1 MSQKNYDD
9 SRGNFFLKMGAFLSK
24 RFSLTLVLMGLATT
38 VSLAQITIK
47 GKVTDQADK
56 SGMPG
61 VTVQVKGTSTGTQ
74 TDLNGDYQIKAPNAS
89 ATLVFT
95 FVGKNSKEVV
105 VGNQTIIDVELGDNT
120 QVLGEVVVIGYG
132 TQKKKDLTGSI
143 VSVSSADFVKG
154 QISTPEQL
162 VSGKLAGVQ
171 ITSNGGAPGAG
182 STIRVRGGSSLNANN
197 DPLIVLDGV
206 PLDNSTINGASN
218 PLSLINPNDIETFTV
233 LKDAS
238 ATAIYGSRASNGV
251 ILITTKKGSKTGSPK
266 VNFSTM
272 VSSANPVKFVD
283 VLSAD
288 EYRDL
293 VNSKGNAS
301 MKALLGKENTD
312 WQKQI
317 YRNALTTDNNLS
329 ISGGLKG
336 TPYRVSFGYLN
347 QNGILKTSN
356 MGRTSGS
363 IGLSPTFFNKQ
374 LKVDINLKG
383 VATEN
388 QFANQGA
395 IGSAVSYDPTQA
407 IYSGKETLGGYF
419 EWLDPAT
426 GKPNTLATLNPL
438 GQLMLK
444 DDHSSVKRSIGNV
457 VFDYKMP
464 FLAGLRANLNLGYDI
479 SKSNGKIYI
488 PEGVGMSFARGGQDK
503 TYTQS
508 KNNKTLEFYLN
519 YVKEFTNSRLDLM
532 GGYAYQDFLREE
544 TELDKNIKGDVFTD
558 KTYKT
563 QNTLVSFYGRA
574 NYAIMDKYLLTFTLR
589 DDGSSRFAKA
599 NRWGLFPSA
608 AFAWKINEEGFL
620 KNNAAFSDLKL
631 RLGYGVTGQQ
641 DVLGDY
647 PYLPRY
653 TGSQSTA
660 QYQLGN
666 VFYNTLRPEGYDAN
680 IKWESTTTA
689 NAGLDFA
696 ITKGRVSGSI
706 DYYFRKTKDLLS
718 IIPVPAGSNL
728 TNQILTNVGNI
739 ENKGIEF
746 TLNTTPIHSKDFN
759 WDVSFNVTRNI
770 NKITNL
776 TKVQNPAYQGILVG
790 DIAGG
795 VGNKVQIHTVGYP
808 TNSFYVY
815 QQVYDANGTPL
826 EGVYVDKNGD
836 GVSTPDDRYRYK
848 SPQPSVYFGISSQA
862 TYKKFFA
869 GIVTRASIGNY
880 MYNNVNSSNGTFRL
894 SSNAYLNNVTRNA
907 IASGFGNSQYFSNY
921 YIENASF
928 FRIDNINLGYNLGK
942 IIKNKVDA
950 TISANIQ
957 NALVIT
963 KYSGLDPEVS
973 GGIDNNIYPRPRTF
987 TLGINLGF

>member
-1 MSQKNYDD
+1 MLQKNYDTMKEHVL
-9 SRGNFFLKMGAFLSK
+9 SEVWAFMSK
-24 RFSLTLVLMGLATT
+24 RLSLTLVLLGLASTI
-38 VSLAQITIK
+38 SFAQITIK
-47 GKVTDQADK
+47 GKVTDQTDK

-61 VTVQVKGTSTGTQ
+61 VTVQVKGTTTGTQ
-74 TDLNGDYQIKAPNAS
+74 TDINGDYQIKAAANG
-89 ATLVFT
+89 TLVFS
-95 FVGKNSKEVV
+95 FVGKNTKEVLV
-105 VGNQTIIDVELGDNT
+105 NNQSVIDVELGDDT

-143 VSVSSADFVKG
+143 VAVTSTDFVKG

-162 VSGKLAGVQ
+162 VAGKLAGVQ

-182 STIRVRGGSSLNANN
+182 STIRIRGGSSLNANN

-251 ILITTKKGSKTGSPK
+251 IMITTKKGSKTGKPK

-272 VSSANPVKFVD
+272 FSSASPTKFVD

-288 EYRDL
+288 EFRDL
-293 VNSKGNAS
+293 VNSKGNSA
-301 MKALLGKENTD
+301 MKALLGTANTD

-329 ISGGLKG
+329 ISGALKG
-336 TPYRVSFGYLN
+336 TPYRVSLGYLN

-356 MGRTSGS
+356 MSRTSGS
-363 IGLSPTFFNKQ
+363 IGITPTFLNNH
-374 LKVDINLKG
+374 LKVDVNLRG
-383 VATEN
+383 ALTDN
-388 QFANQGA
+388 RFANQGA
-395 IGSAVSYDPTQA
+395 IGAAVGYDPTQPV
-407 IYSGKETLGGYF
+407 YSGKDALGGYF

-426 GKPNTLATLNPL
+426 GKPNTLASVNPL
-438 GQLMLK
+438 SQLLLK
-444 DDHSSVKRSIGNV
+444 KDNASVMRSIGNV
-457 VFDYKMP
+457 VFDYKFH
-464 FLAGLRANLNLGYDI
+464 FLPELRANLNLGYDI
-479 SKSNGKIYI
+479 SKSDGTVISPAN
-488 PEGVGMSFARGGQDK
+488 VGLLYARGGQDK
-503 TYTQS
+503 TYTQN

-519 YVKEFTNSRLDLM
+519 YVKELGKSRLDLM
-532 GGYAYQDFLREE
+532 AGYAYQDFIREE

-574 NYAIMDKYLLTFTLR
+574 NYSVLDKYLLTFTLR

-653 TGSQSTA
+653 TLSQTTA
-660 QYQLGN
+660 QYQFGN
-666 VFYNTLRPEGYDAN
+666 MFYNTYRPEGYDAN

-696 ITKGRVSGSI
+696 ITKGRVSGSV

-718 IIPVPAGSNL
+718 VIPVPAGSNL

-746 TLNTTPIHSKDFN
+746 TLNTTPVHTTDLN
-759 WDVSFNVTRNI
+759 WDISFNVTRNI

-776 TKVQNPAYQGILVG
+776 TKVPTPDYQGVLVG
-790 DIAGG
+790 NIAGG
-795 VGNKVQIHTVGYP
+795 VGNTIQIHSVGYP
-808 TNSFYVY
+808 TYSYYAY
-815 QQVYDANGTPL
+815 QQVYDASGKPL

-836 GVSTPDDRYRYK
+836 GKVTADDRYRFK
-848 SPQPSVYFGISSQA
+848 SPQPSVYFG
-862 TYKKFFA
+862 
-869 GIVTRASIGNY
+869 
-880 MYNNVNSSNGTFRL
+880 
-894 SSNAYLNNVTRNA
+894 
-907 IASGFGNSQYFSNY
+907 
-921 YIENASF
+921 
-928 FRIDNINLGYNLGK
+928 
-942 IIKNKVDA
+942 
-950 TISANIQ
+950 
-957 NALVIT
+957 
-963 KYSGLDPEVS
+963 VS
-973 GGIDNNIYPRPRTF
+973 
-987 TLGINLGF
+987 